1 MKHVIC
7 TIHSVRIIPYHT
19 DVVLLS
25 VPVWWLA
32 AHCSER
38 LCPSVEI
45 NLSVGQH
52 LNLSESNGYRFG
64 MLRDA
69 GNPLIGPLSL
79 NIELSQW

>member
-1 MKHVIC
+1 MSYVQF
-7 TIHSVRIIPYHT
+7 IPFVSFHITQMLCFFQSQCGGSQPTAVKGY
-19 DVVLLS
+19 V
-25 VPVWWLA
+25 
-32 AHCSER
+32 
-38 LCPSVEI
+38 CPSVEI